1 MEFRKEKSVKSKEL
15 IKKHSKSDI
24 FNIESG
30 YYKTEN
36 IYPIT
41 PKPNELGRI
50 LIEFSPKYPEKKHFE
65 RYFENSLSNLQ
76 KSTDEF
82 LKLKPSR
89 TLQHFDLEKQRTRN
103 KVIRGYCYDK
113 KGNFSSRQLYMLDLY
128 GSVDVISNSKKKYF
142 YLKKNNNNN
151 NNIRNKSIKDKRKL
165 LNKSSNN
172 NNNNRDLKFKENKK
186 RILNKNNKNYL
197 SNLSINQTNFS
208 IRNNLNIKDKK
219 NEIKIKKKQI
229 YTNIN
234 KNKNNNI
241 INNNKNHRIDN
252 NINDDLSQINSLI
265 MKLSSN
271 QKKETLNYIK
281 NLIDNQYEISKKNKS
296 ENYPQNK
303 SSNAQNI
310 NTKFFRRKF
319 VLNKEAQ
326 DYDIYNI
333 KIKNN
338 NKNKIIDGKL
348 VKNILYKNSLHAYN
362 FDEDEGNQFMYE
374 KNTIT
379 ARLRKQKG
387 DHDFDKRYQKAENDL
402 SKKEI
407 KMDKLKKVNY
417 GKKKRK
423 GTPGIE
429 LRQKVKKK

>member
-50 LIEFSPKYPEKKHFE
+50 LMEFTPKYPEKKHFE

-103 KVIRGYCYDK
+103 KVIRGYCFDK

-142 YLKKNNNNN
+142 YSKKNIN
-151 NNIRNKSIKDKRKL
+151 NNIRNRSIKDKRKL
-165 LNKSSNN
+165 LNKSNNNSNN
-172 NNNNRDLKFKENKK
+172 NGLKLKEHKK
-186 RILNKNNKNYL
+186 RIFNKNNKNYL

-219 NEIKIKKKQI
+219 DEIKIKKKQI

-234 KNKNNNI
+234 KNNNI
-241 INNNKNHRIDN
+241 NNKNHRIDN
-252 NINDDLSQINSLI
+252 NINNDLSQINSLI

-387 DHDFDKRYQKAENDL
+387 DQDFDKRYQKAENDL

-407 KMDKLKKVNY
+407 KMDKLKNVNY

>member
-50 LIEFSPKYPEKKHFE
+50 LMEFTPKYPEKKHFE

-103 KVIRGYCYDK
+103 KVIRGYCFDK

-142 YLKKNNNNN
+142 YSKKNIN
-151 NNIRNKSIKDKRKL
+151 NNIRNRSIKDKRKL
-165 LNKSSNN
+165 LNKSNNNSNN
-172 NNNNRDLKFKENKK
+172 NGLKLKEHKK
-186 RILNKNNKNYL
+186 RIFNKNNKNYL

-219 NEIKIKKKQI
+219 DEIKIKKKQI

-234 KNKNNNI
+234 KNNNI
-241 INNNKNHRIDN
+241 NNKNHRIDN
-252 NINDDLSQINSLI
+252 NINNDLSQINSLI

-387 DHDFDKRYQKAENDL
+387 DQDFDKRYQKAENDL

>member
-50 LIEFSPKYPEKKHFE
+50 LMEFTPKYPEKKHFE

-151 NNIRNKSIKDKRKL
+151 NNIRNKSIKDKRQIM
-165 LNKSSNN
+165 NKSNN
-172 NNNNRDLKFKENKK
+172 NSNNNGLKLKEHKK
-186 RILNKNNKNYL
+186 RIFNKNNKNYL

-208 IRNNLNIKDKK
+208 IRNNFIIKHKK
-219 NEIKIKKKQI
+219 DEIKIKKKQI

-234 KNKNNNI
+234 KNNNI
-241 INNNKNHRIDN
+241 NNINKKNHRIDN

-303 SSNAQNI
+303 SINAQNI

-326 DYDIYNI
+326 DFDIYNI

-338 NKNKIIDGKL
+338 NKNKIIDEKL

>member
-1 MEFRKEKSVKSKEL
+1 M
-15 IKKHSKSDI
+15 
-24 FNIESG
+24 
-30 YYKTEN
+30 
-36 IYPIT
+36 
-41 PKPNELGRI
+41 
-50 LIEFSPKYPEKKHFE
+50 
-65 RYFENSLSNLQ
+65 
-76 KSTDEF
+76 
-82 LKLKPSR
+82 
-89 TLQHFDLEKQRTRN
+89 
-103 KVIRGYCYDK
+103 
-113 KGNFSSRQLYMLDLY
+113 
-128 GSVDVISNSKKKYF
+128 
-142 YLKKNNNNN
+142 
-151 NNIRNKSIKDKRKL
+151 
-165 LNKSSNN
+165 
-172 NNNNRDLKFKENKK
+172 
-186 RILNKNNKNYL
+186 
-197 SNLSINQTNFS
+197 
-208 IRNNLNIKDKK
+208 
-219 NEIKIKKKQI
+219 
-229 YTNIN
+229 
-234 KNKNNNI
+234 
-241 INNNKNHRIDN
+241 
-252 NINDDLSQINSLI
+252 
-265 MKLSSN
+265 
-271 QKKETLNYIK
+271 NYIK

-407 KMDKLKKVNY
+407 KMDKLKNANY

>member
-50 LIEFSPKYPEKKHFE
+50 LIEFTPKYPEKKHFE

-165 LNKSSNN
+165 LNKSNNNSNN
-172 NNNNRDLKFKENKK
+172 NGLKFKENKK

-219 NEIKIKKKQI
+219 DEIKIKKKQI

-234 KNKNNNI
+234 KNNN
-241 INNNKNHRIDN
+241 INNNKNYIINN

-271 QKKETLNYIK
+271 QKKETLTYIK
-281 NLIDNQYEISKKNKS
+281 NLIDNQYEINKKNKS

>member
-103 KVIRGYCYDK
+103 KVIMEYCYDK

-151 NNIRNKSIKDKRKL
+151 NNIRNKSIKDKRQIM
-165 LNKSSNN
+165 NKSNN
-172 NNNNRDLKFKENKK
+172 NSNNNGLKLKEHKK
-186 RILNKNNKNYL
+186 RIFNKNNKNYL

-208 IRNNLNIKDKK
+208 IRNNFNIKDKK
-219 NEIKIKKKQI
+219 DEIKIKKKQI

-234 KNKNNNI
+234 KNNN

-303 SSNAQNI
+303 SINAQNI

-326 DYDIYNI
+326 DFDIYNI

-338 NKNKIIDGKL
+338 NKNKIIDEKL

>member
-50 LIEFSPKYPEKKHFE
+50 LIEFTPKYPEKKHFE

-142 YLKKNNNNN
+142 YSKKNINN
-151 NNIRNKSIKDKRKL
+151 NNIRNRSIKDKRKL
-165 LNKSSNN
+165 LNKSNNNSNN
-172 NNNNRDLKFKENKK
+172 NGLKLKEHKK
-186 RILNKNNKNYL
+186 RILNQNNKNYL

-208 IRNNLNIKDKK
+208 IRNNFNIKDKK
-219 NEIKIKKKQI
+219 DEIKIKKKQI

-234 KNKNNNI
+234 KNNNI
-241 INNNKNHRIDN
+241 NNINNKNHRIDN

-265 MKLSSN
+265 MKLASN
-271 QKKETLNYIK
+271 QKEETLTYIK
-281 NLIDNQYEISKKNKS
+281 NLIDNQYEINKKNKS

>member
-50 LIEFSPKYPEKKHFE
+50 LIEFTPKYPEKKHFE

-151 NNIRNKSIKDKRKL
+151 NIRNKSIKGKRKL
-165 LNKSSNN
+165 LNKSNNNSNN
-172 NNNNRDLKFKENKK
+172 NGLKLKEHKK
-186 RILNKNNKNYL
+186 RILNQNNKNYL

-208 IRNNLNIKDKK
+208 IRNNFNIKDKK
-219 NEIKIKKKQI
+219 DEIKIKKKQI

-234 KNKNNNI
+234 KNNNI
-241 INNNKNHRIDN
+241 NNNNKNHRIDN

-281 NLIDNQYEISKKNKS
+281 NLIDNQYEISKKNKL

-319 VLNKEAQ
+319 ILNKEEQ

>member
-50 LIEFSPKYPEKKHFE
+50 LIEFTPKYPEKKHFE

-113 KGNFSSRQLYMLDLY
+113 KENFSSRQLYMLDLY

-142 YLKKNNNNN
+142 YSKKNNNNN
-151 NNIRNKSIKDKRKL
+151 NNIRNKSIKDKRKIM
-165 LNKSSNN
+165 NKSNN
-172 NNNNRDLKFKENKK
+172 NSNNNGLKLKEHKK

-219 NEIKIKKKQI
+219 DEIKIKKKQI

-234 KNKNNNI
+234 KNNNI
-241 INNNKNHRIDN
+241 NNKNHRIDN
-252 NINDDLSQINSLI
+252 NINNDLSQINSLI

-387 DHDFDKRYQKAENDL
+387 DQDFDKRYQKAENDL

-407 KMDKLKKVNY
+407 KMDKLKNVNY

>member
-50 LIEFSPKYPEKKHFE
+50 LIEFTPKYPEKKHFE

-151 NNIRNKSIKDKRKL
+151 NNICNKSIKDKRKL

-241 INNNKNHRIDN
+241 INNNKNHRINN

-271 QKKETLNYIK
+271 QKKETL
-281 NLIDNQYEISKKNKS
+281 
-296 ENYPQNK
+296 
-303 SSNAQNI
+303 
-310 NTKFFRRKF
+310 
-319 VLNKEAQ
+319 
-326 DYDIYNI
+326 
-333 KIKNN
+333 
-338 NKNKIIDGKL
+338 
-348 VKNILYKNSLHAYN
+348 
-362 FDEDEGNQFMYE
+362 
-374 KNTIT
+374 
-379 ARLRKQKG
+379 
-387 DHDFDKRYQKAENDL
+387 KA
-402 SKKEI
+402 S
-407 KMDKLKKVNY
+407 
-417 GKKKRK
+417 
-423 GTPGIE
+423 
-429 LRQKVKKK
+429 

>member
-89 TLQHFDLEKQRTRN
+89 TLQNFDLEKKRTRN

-142 YLKKNNNNN
+142 YSKKNINN
-151 NNIRNKSIKDKRKL
+151 NNIRNRSIKDKRKL

-172 NNNNRDLKFKENKK
+172 NNNNKDLKLKEHKK

-208 IRNNLNIKDKK
+208 IRNNFNIKDKK
-219 NEIKIKKKQI
+219 DEIKIKKKQI

-234 KNKNNNI
+234 KNNN

-379 ARLRKQKG
+379 ARLRQQKG
-387 DHDFDKRYQKAENDL
+387 DQDFDKRYQKAENDL
-402 SKKEI
+402 NKKEI

>member
-50 LIEFSPKYPEKKHFE
+50 LIEFTPKYPEKKHFE

-103 KVIRGYCYDK
+103 KVIRGYCFDK

-142 YLKKNNNNN
+142 YSKKNNNNN
-151 NNIRNKSIKDKRKL
+151 NNIRNKSIKDKRKIM
-165 LNKSSNN
+165 NKSNN
-172 NNNNRDLKFKENKK
+172 NSNNNGLKLKEHKK
-186 RILNKNNKNYL
+186 RIFNKNNKNYL

-208 IRNNLNIKDKK
+208 IRNNFNIKDKK
-219 NEIKIKKKQI
+219 DEIKIKKKQI

-234 KNKNNNI
+234 KNNNI
-241 INNNKNHRIDN
+241 NNINKKNHRIDN

-271 QKKETLNYIK
+271 QKKETLTYIK
-281 NLIDNQYEISKKNKS
+281 NLIDNQYEINKKNKS

-387 DHDFDKRYQKAENDL
+387 DQDFDKRYQKAENDL

>member
-50 LIEFSPKYPEKKHFE
+50 LIEFTPKYPEKKHFE

-103 KVIRGYCYDK
+103 KVIRGYCFDK

-165 LNKSSNN
+165 LNKSNNNSNN
-172 NNNNRDLKFKENKK
+172 NGLKLKEHKK
-186 RILNKNNKNYL
+186 RIFNKNNKNYL

-219 NEIKIKKKQI
+219 DEIKIKKKQI

-234 KNKNNNI
+234 KNNNI
-241 INNNKNHRIDN
+241 NNKNHRIDN